1 MAATRGAVARPVAM
15 VGGGQMALALAEG
28 FCRRGLL
35 AAGEIVVHDP
45 APAARERLAAR
56 VPGIRFADGP
66 AEAVHGAELVFLAV
80 KPQQA
85 EGACRACAAALAPGA
100 TVVSIAAGITIDTLA
115 GWLGTRRVVRV
126 MPNTPCLV
134 GRGVSAWSRGAEVT
148 DAAAAATAA
157 LLESVGS
164 AHEVPESLLDAV
176 TGVSGSGP
184 AYVALVI
191 EALADGGVLE
201 GLPRALALDLAVAT
215 VAGTGDLVAQGGEHP
230 AVIRE
235 RVASPGGTTIAAL
248 AVLEARGVRGAFID
262 AVRAS
267 AARARELGR
276 PRPG

>member
-1 MAATRGAVARPVAM
+1 MAATNDLLTRPVAM

-35 AAGEIVVHDP
+35 AAGAIQVHDP
-45 APAARERLAAR
+45 AAAARERLATR
-56 VPGIRFADGP
+56 VPGIRFADSP
-66 AEAVHGAELVFLAV
+66 AAAVRGAGLVFLAV

-85 EGACRACAAALAPGA
+85 EGACRAFAAALDRDA
-100 TVVSIAAGITIDTLA
+100 TVISIAAGITIDALT
-115 GWLGTRRVVRV
+115 GWLGMRRVVRV

-148 DAAAAATAA
+148 DAAAAATAD

-215 VAGTGDLVAQGGEHP
+215 VAGTGELVARSGEHP

-248 AVLEARGVRGAFID
+248 AVLEARGVRGAIID
-262 AVRAS
+262 AVHAA